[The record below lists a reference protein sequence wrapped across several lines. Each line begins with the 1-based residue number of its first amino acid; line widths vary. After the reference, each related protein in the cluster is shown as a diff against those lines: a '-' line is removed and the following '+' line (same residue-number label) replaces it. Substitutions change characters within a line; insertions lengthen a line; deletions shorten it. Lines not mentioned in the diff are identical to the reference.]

1 MSRKQELKQLAV
13 TGELAQAP
21 FPRACTDRNFGLPTS
36 IYIGFF
42 GLFLAYLAV
51 MAIGFPHPEMV
62 IPMAIFFLFT
72 IAFFVVPALWTRMGP
87 THDDRALTFRELLAK
102 GIATETGEATG
113 IEAVAQVLTLPIL
126 IFAWGVSVTVIAAL
140 S

>member
-1 MSRKQELKQLAV
+1 MSHKQELKQLAV
-13 TGELAQAP
+13 SGELAP
-21 FPRACTDRNFGLPTS
+21 PPLPRACTDRNFGLPTGL
-36 IYIGFF
+36 YVGFF

-62 IPMAIFFLFT
+62 VPMAIFFLFT

-87 THDDRALTFRELLAK
+87 AHDDRALTLRELLSE
-102 GIATETGEATG
+102 GIAIEIGDATG

-126 IFAWGVSVTVIAAL
+126 IFAWGVSVTVIAAF